1 MVLIKTG
8 MSTMETG
15 LLQDLTLVNT
25 SSQLETTVSPRL
37 KEILLGV
44 MMMAGGSRTNALKL
58 RAM

>member
-1 MVLIKTG
+1 

-37 KEILLGV
+37 KEVFLGIK
-44 MMMAGGSRTNALKL
+44 AGGSRTNAVKL
-58 RAM
+58 RAL

>member
-1 MVLIKTG
+1 MVLIQTG

-37 KEILLGV
+37 KEVFLGIK
-44 MMMAGGSRTNALKL
+44 AGGSRINAVKL
-58 RAM
+58 RAL

>member
-37 KEILLGV
+37 KEVFL
-44 MMMAGGSRTNALKL
+44 MMKAGGSRTNAVKL
-58 RAM
+58 RAL

>member
-37 KEILLGV
+37 KEILLGI
-44 MMMAGGSRTNALKL
+44 MAGGSRTNALKL